1 MNKSNHRKT
10 TKILTFGV
18 KEAQPGHKLIQKNQ
32 KKKWTGRDLIISPRR
47 WQQFANDSMGQA
59 KDCQTS
65 GDSGDCFHCRC

>member
-32 KKKWTGRDLIISPRR
+32 KKKMDGEGFDY
-47 WQQFANDSMGQA
+47 
-59 KDCQTS
+59 
-65 GDSGDCFHCRC
+65 